1 MYEKECTSSVNEF
14 IKENNFKKRGLLPE
28 EAKKNLEKYGKNEM
42 KQKRPKQW
50 YNYLFESLFSTFN
63 LILLGITLVLF
74 YTDVMLTT
82 PPNYANI
89 IVILILIT
97 ASTLLEFFEVYR
109 SNKAAE
115 KLKSLVSAKSTV
127 LRNGKE
133 VKVPSSEITIG
144 DVILLNAGDLIPA
157 DLRIIES
164 TDLYI
169 NQSSLTGESEF
180 G

>member
-1 MYEKECTSSVNEF
+1 MKYIDQISSRKV
-14 IKENNFKKRGLLPE
+14 KKL
-28 EAKKNLEKYGKNEM
+28 
-42 KQKRPKQW
+42 
-50 YNYLFESLFSTFN
+50 SFSKIN
-63 LILLGITLVLF
+63 
-74 YTDVMLTT
+74 
-82 PPNYANI
+82 
-89 IVILILIT
+89 
-97 ASTLLEFFEVYR
+97 S
-109 SNKAAE
+109 SK
-115 KLKSLVSAKSTV
+115 
-127 LRNGKE
+127 NGKE